1 MMDTE
6 SDQTI
11 DAGNPRRRGR
21 QQSGN
26 DDPAGWPDGRG
37 GPRAPG
43 GTHAGRGRDDRG
55 AAGLLNTGPDGRE
68 RSDGYRGR
76 HSQPTAPADG
86 QRPAAE
92 PWPRRPDGGQGDSR
106 QGDSR
111 QGDSSRGAGAWD
123 GRPHD
128 DGARPRDSWGAGGG
142 SYRRESAPVARR
154 TATGWRVGDEEV
166 SDLTSAMVLADLLA
180 AELPAEGPP
189 TPGSPAASRRQDEPE
204 PPDAQQLQETVA
216 QLEHALTVRVRVE
229 QAIGVLAERHRLRP
243 RQAFELLRSAARS
256 RGRRVL
262 EVAGEVVDSASNPLL
277 RLPEEL
283 AKPPVVR
290 RGRRTPRRPQV
301 NE

>member
-1 MMDTE
+1 MKETE

-21 QQSGN
+21 EQSGN
-26 DDPAGWPDGRG
+26 DVPAGWPGGNG

-43 GTHAGRGRDDRG
+43 GAHSGARRGGRG
-55 AAGLLNTGPDGRE
+55 AAGTLDAGPGGQE
-68 RSDGYRGR
+68 RGEGYRGR
-76 HSQPTAPADG
+76 HSQPAVPADG

-92 PWPRRPDGGQGDSR
+92 PWPHRADGR
-106 QGDSR
+106 QDDGA
-111 QGDSSRGAGAWD
+111 RGAGAWD
-123 GRPHD
+123 G
-128 DGARPRDSWGAGGG
+128 GARDGRAHRDAWGAGTG
-142 SYRRESAPVARR
+142 SYRRGDAPVARR
-154 TATGWRVGDEEV
+154 TSTGWRVGDEEV

-189 TPGSPAASRRQDEPE
+189 TPGNPAALAASARRDEAE
-204 PPDAQQLQETVA
+204 PPDARQLQETVA

-290 RGRRTPRRPQV
+290 RGRRMPRRPHV
-301 NE
+301 DD

>member
-1 MMDTE
+1 MKETE

-21 QQSGN
+21 EQSGN
-26 DDPAGWPDGRG
+26 DDLAGWPAGHGGSRTPGGGHVGPRRGGRG
-37 GPRAPG
+37 GAATLDTGPG
-43 GTHAGRGRDDRG
+43 GQ
-55 AAGLLNTGPDGRE
+55 E

-76 HSQPTAPADG
+76 HSQPAVPADG
-86 QRPAAE
+86 QRPAGE
-92 PWPRRPDGGQGDSR
+92 PWPHRADGR
-106 QGDSR
+106 QGDGP
-111 QGDSSRGAGAWD
+111 QGAGAWD
-123 GRPHD
+123 GPARD
-128 DGARPRDSWGAGGG
+128 DGARSDDRGAGAG
-142 SYRRESAPVARR
+142 SYRREDAPVARR
-154 TATGWRVGDEEV
+154 TPTGWRVGDEEV

-189 TPGSPAASRRQDEPE
+189 TPGSPAASGQRDKADA
-204 PPDAQQLQETVA
+204 PDARQLQETVA

-290 RGRRTPRRPQV
+290 RGRRMPRRPHV
-301 NE
+301 DG

>member
-1 MMDTE
+1 MMDIE

-11 DAGNPRRRGR
+11 GAGNPRRRGR
-21 QQSGN
+21 EQSGN
-26 DDPAGWPDGRG
+26 DDPAGWPGGHR
-37 GPRAPG
+37 GPRAQG
-43 GTHAGRGRDDRG
+43 GTHTSSRHGGPG
-55 AAGLLNTGPDGRE
+55 AAGLLDTGPGGQE

-76 HSQPTAPADG
+76 HSQAAAPARG
-86 QRPAAE
+86 QRPASE
-92 PWPRRPDGGQGDSR
+92 PWPPRADGVPGNGA
-106 QGDSR
+106 
-111 QGDSSRGAGAWD
+111 RGADSWDAGA
-123 GRPHD
+123 RD
-128 DGARPRDSWGAGGG
+128 DGARRDAWGAGAGA
-142 SYRRESAPVARR
+142 YRREDAPVARR
-154 TATGWRVGDEEV
+154 TPTGWRVGDEEV

-189 TPGSPAASRRQDEPE
+189 TPRSPAASGQRDEAE
-204 PPDAQQLQETVA
+204 PPDARQLRETVA

-283 AKPPVVR
+283 AKPPVIR
-290 RGRRTPRRPQV
+290 RGRRMPRRPHV
-301 NE
+301 DE